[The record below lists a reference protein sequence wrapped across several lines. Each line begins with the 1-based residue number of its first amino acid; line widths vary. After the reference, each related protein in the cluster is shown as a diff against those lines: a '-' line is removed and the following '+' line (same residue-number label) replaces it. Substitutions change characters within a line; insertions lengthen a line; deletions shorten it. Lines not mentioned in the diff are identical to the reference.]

1 MRDGSFLHQNFGL
14 PNSTCWGKNVPK
26 DNTKVNCHFKDN
38 GCTTVLQSACYAV
51 IVQFTHVV
59 RSRLTVTYLIDFVQV
74 NCESITCIRLS
85 ATSAMQVQMVNNT
98 PET

>member
-1 MRDGSFLHQNFGL
+1 MEAFYARILVCQ
-14 PNSTCWGKNVPK
+14 TVPVGEK
-26 DNTKVNCHFKDN
+26 KVLKGNTKLICSFKDN
-38 GCTTVLQSACYAV
+38 GCTTVLLSACYAV

-59 RSRLTVTYLIDFVQV
+59 RTRLTVTHLTDFVQV
-74 NCESITCIRLS
+74 NCESITCIKLS